1 MAKRVCISSN
11 ISEKISQL
19 LESFDTKKQVRISSC
34 MKLLLLFLTILEK
47 LLMKNTFIMI
57 LIWKKYILP
66 SEFGLGDFGR
76 KLPFKVALTPASSW
90 EHVYGEMAYYTQTDV
105 EISY

>member
-1 MAKRVCISSN
+1 
-11 ISEKISQL
+11 
-19 LESFDTKKQVRISSC
+19 
-34 MKLLLLFLTILEK
+34 
-47 LLMKNTFIMI
+47 MI
-57 LIWKKYILP
+57 LIWKKYILA

-105 EISY
+105 EIFI